1 MPRHDTAWHS
11 TARPCTAKLLAPAT
25 GCNAARSGMVHR
37 QLTTAT
43 PYKGDGLVI
52 PPDRLQLV
60 NWTFPEEAP
69 EFVSLADHCA
79 YRQLLHLPGNS
90 YAGAVCLGIGCC

>member
-1 MPRHDTAWHS
+1 M
-11 TARPCTAKLLAPAT
+11 
-25 GCNAARSGMVHR
+25 HR

-43 PYKGDGLVI
+43 RYQGDGLVI

-60 NWTFPEEAP
+60 NWTFSEEAS

-90 YAGAVCLGIGCC
+90 YAGAVCLGAVGAADQQSAHEQTAELTALCCAKLCHACAAPQPP